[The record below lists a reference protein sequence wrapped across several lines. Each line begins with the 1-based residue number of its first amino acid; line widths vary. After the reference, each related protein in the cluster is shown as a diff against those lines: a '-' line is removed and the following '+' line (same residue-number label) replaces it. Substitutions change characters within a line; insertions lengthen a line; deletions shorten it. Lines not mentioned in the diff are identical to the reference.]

1 MSIGF
6 LADWYR
12 IVFMGLGL
20 LVLGAISM
28 SFEYKEWGEDNPHS
42 VAESF
47 LGLDHR
53 KVGIWSFIG
62 SECVFFASLISTYMV
77 YKTRSLGPF
86 DAYILNIPLT
96 SFSTFVL
103 LTSSLLMVLA
113 LAAFQ
118 RDDQKWGTIWLL
130 GTAFFGCV
138 FLGGQVYEF
147 GDFWLEKGMNFNSNL
162 FSQCFYTLVG
172 FHGFHVF
179 IGVVWLIVMAIAGM
193 FGKLHA
199 KRSLA
204 VELCGLYWHFVDIV
218 WVVIFVLVYLMRT
231 VKGA

>member
-1 MSIGF
+1 
-6 LADWYR
+6 
-12 IVFMGLGL
+12 
-20 LVLGAISM
+20 
-28 SFEYKEWGEDNPHS
+28 
-42 VAESF
+42 
-47 LGLDHR
+47 
-53 KVGIWSFIG
+53 
-62 SECVFFASLISTYMV
+62 
-77 YKTRSLGPF
+77 
-86 DAYILNIPLT
+86 
-96 SFSTFVL
+96 
-103 LTSSLLMVLA
+103 MVLA

-118 RDDQKWGTIWLL
+118 RSDRKWGTIWLL
-130 GTAFFGCV
+130 ATAFFGCI

-147 GDFWLEKGMNFNSNL
+147 GDFWLHEGMQFNSNL

-179 IGVVWLIVMAIAGM
+179 IGVIWLLVMAIAGM
-193 FGKLHA
+193 LGKLDA